1 MLTLTSALQN
11 TIRLHGGKRAIVDA
25 ETELTWRQ
33 YGDGIARAA
42 GLLRQLGVSPGR
54 RFAILGRNSWRQA
67 ELIYAGYWCAAVPV
81 PINHRLAPRE
91 IAGIL
96 EDADCALLALDPA
109 FAGLLQ
115 SSEFAG
121 WGERVLS
128 LQAELYDQRKSLALP
143 LAMVEA
149 EEDQDALMLYTGGT
163 TGGGKGVRL
172 SHRNIVAN
180 ALQIMHVM
188 SPHQSDVY
196 LHATPMFHA
205 AEVKSTIFTM
215 FGAAHAY
222 LPEFTPRKFLA
233 AIEDYRVTVAGL
245 VPTTILRLLDEPERE
260 GFDSSSLRLI
270 SYGTSPIQP
279 PLIRRT
285 MAAFP
290 GVGLQQC
297 YGLTECS
304 PYVAMLDE
312 EAHRRGLAGHE
323 QLLSSAGRPLPGT
336 DLRIQDDD
344 GNEVASGQVG
354 EVVVRG
360 PQVSRGY
367 HKRPQEQVRSFRDD
381 GFHTGDIGWLDEDGF
396 LYLLDRRNDVVISGG
411 ENVYTRE
418 VKEILG
424 RHPGVH
430 EVSVI
435 GVPDA
440 EYGEALMAVVVPL
453 PSWTPSEDELIEHC
467 RPLIGGFKIPRRL
480 AFVDALPKNAMG
492 KVRKQDLRKTYAAE
506 VRGQQA

>member
-81 PINHRLAPRE
+81 PINYRLAPRE

-360 PQVSRGY
+360 RRSPGAITSARRSKFDLFATTVSIPATSAGSTRTGSSTSSIAGTTSSSRAARTSTPA
-367 HKRPQEQVRSFRDD
+367 KSKKSLAGIPGSTRSR
-381 GFHTGDIGWLDEDGF
+381 LSAC
-396 LYLLDRRNDVVISGG
+396 R
-411 ENVYTRE
+411 
-418 VKEILG
+418 
-424 RHPGVH
+424 
-430 EVSVI
+430 
-435 GVPDA
+435 
-440 EYGEALMAVVVPL
+440 
-453 PSWTPSEDELIEHC
+453 TPSTAKRSWPWSC
-467 RPLIGGFKIPRRL
+467 RCPAGRPPRT
-480 AFVDALPKNAMG
+480 N
-492 KVRKQDLRKTYAAE
+492 
-506 VRGQQA
+506 